1 MQILYVGNGNLKHRG
16 ARYYDV
22 GRKLVNGFTRLGHN
36 VYAFS
41 DRDTA
46 RAESILGS
54 RKLGVKKCNVV
65 FLQTCAQLQPDLIVL
80 GHADIISHDSLVAA
94 RKMLPH
100 VKIAQFNVDIVFLPH
115 NVQMIQ
121 SKLDVVDS
129 TFVTTAGDVLKRF
142 SSPHGVACYMPN
154 PVDASIESPRC
165 FEHSDQP
172 HDVFWAMRAGKVIRA
187 GDRRVEYPL
196 FLEKSGRVNIDY
208 HGMAGK
214 KGLFGAAYYK
224 RIAQAKMG
232 LNISSVDTRE
242 SEQSASD
249 AELYLYSS
257 DRLSHYMGSGL
268 LTFATRDHKLEDL
281 FEEDKELIFISSA
294 EELLDKVLYY
304 KKHDD
309 ARKRIAHAGW
319 EKSHQRYNATIVA
332 QYILDVTFGTEFT
345 HSYAWP
351 TERY

>member
-54 RKLGVKKCNVV
+54 RKLGVKQCNKA
-65 FLQTCAQLQPDLIVL
+65 FLESCTQLQPDLILL
-80 GHADIISHDSLVAA
+80 GHADIISHESLAAA
-94 RKMLPH
+94 RKMLPD

-129 TFVTTAGDVLKRF
+129 TFVTTGGAVLKRF
-142 SSPHGVACYMPN
+142 SSSNGHACYMPN
-154 PVDASIESPRC
+154 PIDPSVEWPRC
-165 FEHSDQP
+165 FERDDQP
-172 HDVFWAMRAGKVIRA
+172 HDVFWAMRAGKVIRK

-196 FLEKSGRVNIDY
+196 FLQQSGKVKIDY
-208 HGMAGK
+208 HGMNGK
-214 KGLFGAAYYK
+214 AGLFGAAYYQ

-232 LNISSVDTRE
+232 LNISSVDTRD
-242 SEQSASD
+242 SDQRASD
-249 AELYLYSS
+249 EELYLYSS

-281 FEEDKELIFISSA
+281 FDEDKELIFISSA

-304 KKHDD
+304 KQHDD
-309 ARKRIAHAGW
+309 ARKQIARAGW
-319 EKSHQRYNATIVA
+319 EKSHQQFNATLVA
-332 QYILDVTFGTEFT
+332 QYILDITFENDLT
-345 HSYAWP
+345 HDYAWP
-351 TERY
+351 TQRY